1 MKFISVAVLT
11 FILSGVAHGQ
21 ALPKADNIFIITSDG
36 LRWQEVFEG
45 ASPEIISNPTFVQDT
60 ALLKN
65 LYNDSTAML
74 RRKKLMP
81 FFWDL
86 IAEHGQLYGNRNFGN
101 KVNVSNFFKISYPGY
116 NEMLTGHADPIFIP
130 NIPINNRSIN
140 VLEYLNR
147 KPAYQGRIAVFS
159 SWNIFPFI
167 LNEKRNGLP
176 MNSGYSQKINKR
188 QDSADVFVQKLEENI
203 DKKTHT
209 RFDLLTYFS
218 ARQYIGQEH
227 PRVLMLGLGETD
239 EFAHNGRYDLY
250 LQQITAFD
258 KMIAELW
265 YYVQTD
271 PFYKDN
277 TIFIITSD
285 HGRGKKPDRWS
296 SHGLLTAG
304 SGEIWLAVL
313 GPGIKP
319 TGEVKTN
326 AQFWQGQIAPTIA
339 LLIGERFSPPHKVS
353 PPLNIPMESDYSPNT
368 VLSSFT
374 K

>member
-45 ASPEIISNPTFVQDT
+45 ASPEIISNPAFVQDT

-65 LYNDSTAML
+65 FYGDITAAL

-116 NEMLTGHADPIFIP
+116 NEMLTGRPDPIFIP
-130 NIPINNRSIN
+130 NLPLNNRNIN

-147 KPAYQGRIAVFS
+147 ESTYQGRIVVFS
-159 SWNIFPFI
+159 SWNIFPYI
-167 LNEKRNGLP
+167 LNEKRNSLP
-176 MNSGYSQKINKR
+176 MNSGYSQKINSR
-188 QDSADVFVQKLEENI
+188 MDSADFLVQELEQQVVR
-203 DKKTHT
+203 KTHT

-218 ARQYIGQEH
+218 ARQYITQEH
-227 PRVLMLGLGETD
+227 PKVVLLALGETD
-239 EFAHNGRYDLY
+239 EFAHRGRYDLY

-258 KMIAELW
+258 KMISELW
-265 YYVQTD
+265 YFVQTD

-285 HGRGKKPDRWS
+285 HGRGKKPERWS
-296 SHGLLTAG
+296 AHGILTSG
-304 SGEIWLAVL
+304 SGETWLAIL
-313 GPGIKP
+313 GPGIKQ

-326 AQFWQGQIAPTIA
+326 AQVWQSQIASTIA
-339 LLIGERFSPPHKVS
+339 LLIGEKFFPPHKVN
-353 PPLNIPMESDYSPNT
+353 PALNIPMESDFLRNT
-368 VLSSFT
+368 ALSSLT